1 MAGLVRFGVGLAMLL
16 AFSAAAR
23 ATDLSV
29 TPIYQTRPLTEQVTP
44 WRGTSLGAAP
54 GFAAANTEPK
64 IQDRVPGPANA
75 WAAGM
80 WPGVSAGPRERADI
94 LIHGF
99 AGR

>member
-1 MAGLVRFGVGLAMLL
+1 MAGLVRFGVGLAVLL

-29 TPIYQTRPLTEQVTP
+29 TPIYQTRPLTEQLTH
-44 WRGTSLGAAP
+44 WRGYSLGLAP

-64 IQDRVPGPANA
+64 IQERAPGPSNA
-75 WAAGM
+75 WTTGI
-80 WPGVSAGPRERADI
+80 WPGFSAGAHERADI

>member
-1 MAGLVRFGVGLAMLL
+1 MAGLVRFAVGLAVLS

-44 WRGTSLGAAP
+44 WRGTSLGASQSID
-54 GFAAANTEPK
+54 TEPK
-64 IQDRVPGPANA
+64 LQDRVSGPSNVWTASI
-75 WAAGM
+75 
-80 WPGVSAGPRERADI
+80 WPSVRAVTRERADT
-94 LIHGF
+94 LMHGF

>member
-1 MAGLVRFGVGLAMLL
+1 MAGLVRFGVGLAVLL

-29 TPIYQTRPLTEQVTP
+29 TPIYQTRPLSEQVTP
-44 WRGTSLGAAP
+44 WRGGAAP
-54 GFAAANTEPK
+54 GLAAASTAPK
-64 IQDRVPGPANA
+64 IQDRVAGPANA
-75 WAAGM
+75 WAAGV
-80 WPGVSAGPRERADI
+80 WPGVSTGANDRADI